1 MAFVINDRVKE
12 TTSTTGTSTVTLT
25 GAQLGFQS
33 FSDGIG
39 AGNSTYYTIALGNQ
53 WEVGIGSLTNATTFT
68 RDSVISSS
76 NTSNLVNFSSGV
88 KDIFFELPATYTQ
101 SPVMEAQ
108 TFVNTHATTIS
119 EDQTIQSG
127 VLAGPVSITGTQ
139 TVTGSLVI
147 V

>member
-12 TTSTTGTSTVTLT
+12 TTSTTGTSTVTLS

-33 FSDGIG
+33 FSSGIG
-39 AGNSTYYTIALGNQ
+39 SGNSTYYTIALGNQ

-76 NTSNLVNFSSGV
+76 NASTLVNFSSGV
-88 KDIFFELPATYTQ
+88 KDIFCALPAEYTP
-101 SPVMEAQ
+101 SPSMTAQ

>member
-12 TTSTTGTSTVTLT
+12 TTSTTGTSTVTLS
-25 GAQLGFQS
+25 GVQLGFQS
-33 FSDGIG
+33 FIDGVG

-88 KDIFFELPATYTQ
+88 KDIFCALPATYTP